1 LRVLGVRP
9 DTEAAKAGFR
19 ADDDLIAVDGR
30 PVRDSLDLAFAL
42 GCADG
47 ETVRC
52 DVVRGGAALAAYL
65 TSGSSCGD
73 LGIDFAP
80 DACRSC
86 GNRCVFC
93 FVDQLPR
100 GLRKSLYVKDEDFR
114 LSFSFGN
121 YITLTN
127 LADDDYARIEAQR
140 LTPLYVSVHATDD
153 AVRSRM
159 LGNPD
164 APPIVASL
172 RRLGKARAQVH
183 AQIVVCPGMNDGPV
197 LERTLDDLLAMPETV
212 LSIAVVPVGLTAHRQ
227 GLPRLEP
234 VAPSLAAA
242 LVDAVE
248 RRQAALRGERGGG
261 AVVFAS
267 DELYLL
273 AGRELPP
280 LESYEDFPQLENGV
294 GLLRRFEADLE
305 ARAPALEGLF
315 TRAVTLTI
323 LTAPLAAP
331 FLRKIVRRALAAA
344 APIETRVL
352 AVENT
357 LLGPTVTVAGLIPGR
372 DMARALRDA
381 EPADL
386 TLLPGEAFNEDRLTI
401 DGMTV
406 EEIAAAAGR
415 ENVAASHDVVS
426 ALTDYAGRRSARR
439 TE

>member
-1 LRVLGVRP
+1 VRVLGVRP
-9 DTEAAKAGFR
+9 GTEAAKTGFR

-30 PVRDSLDLAFAL
+30 PIRDSLDLEFAL

-47 ETVRC
+47 ESVRC
-52 DVVRGGAALAAYL
+52 EFVRSGVAGTVDLAI
-65 TSGSSCGD
+65 GSSYDD
-73 LGIDFAP
+73 LGMDFAP
-80 DACRSC
+80 DACRTC

-100 GLRKSLYVKDEDFR
+100 GLRKSLYVKDEDYR

-121 YITLTN
+121 YVTLTN
-127 LADDDYARIEAQR
+127 LEDDDYARIEAQR

-153 AVRSRM
+153 AVRRRM
-159 LGNPD
+159 LGNAN
-164 APPIVASL
+164 APPVLASL
-172 RRLGKARAQVH
+172 RRLGKARIEVHTQV
-183 AQIVVCPGMNDGPV
+183 VVCPGMNDGPV
-197 LERTLDDLLAMPETV
+197 LERTLDDLLAMPATV
-212 LSIAVVPVGLTAHRQ
+212 LSVAVVPVGLTAHRQ

-234 VAPSLAAA
+234 VTPRLAAA
-242 LVDAVE
+242 LVGTVE
-248 RRQAALRGERGGG
+248 RRQAALRGERGS

-267 DELYLL
+267 DELYLV

-280 LESYEDFPQLENGV
+280 LASYEDFPQLENGV

-305 ARAPALEGLF
+305 ARAPALAGLF
-315 TRAVTLTI
+315 ARSLRLTI

-331 FLRKIVRRALAAA
+331 FLLEVVGRTLAET

-357 LLGPTVTVAGLIPGR
+357 LLGPSVTVAGLIPGR
-372 DMARALRDA
+372 DMVRTLRDA

-386 TLLPGEAFNEDRLTI
+386 ALLPGEAFNDDRLTI

-406 EEIAAAAGR
+406 EDIAAAAGR
-415 ENVAASHDVVS
+415 VNVAASHDVVS
-426 ALTDYAGRRSARR
+426 ALTDYAGRRSTRR